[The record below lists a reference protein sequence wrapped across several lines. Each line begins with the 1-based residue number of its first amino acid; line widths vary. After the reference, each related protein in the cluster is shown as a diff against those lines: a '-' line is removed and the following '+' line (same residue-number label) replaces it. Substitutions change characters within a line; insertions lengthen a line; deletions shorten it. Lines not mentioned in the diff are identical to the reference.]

1 MDNPTYVLS
10 NSAQQYGVAVLGG
23 FFGFVWSVCFF
34 IFVFL
39 IVIEE
44 GCGI

>member
-1 MDNPTYVLS
+1 MLS
-10 NSAQQYGVAVLGG
+10 NILLHSGVAVLGG

-34 IFVFL
+34 IFVFPL
-39 IVIEE
+39 VIEE